1 VSKFTKFIERAV
13 ASAKPDKEAGLVVAI
28 TRERF
33 FVAKVVGDPQVA
45 AQAFL
50 IAANQ
55 DPSIQD
61 MLKYLT
67 DQIESNTS
75 KDELPLE
82 PEHQGKD

>member
-82 PEHQGKD
+82 PEHQGED